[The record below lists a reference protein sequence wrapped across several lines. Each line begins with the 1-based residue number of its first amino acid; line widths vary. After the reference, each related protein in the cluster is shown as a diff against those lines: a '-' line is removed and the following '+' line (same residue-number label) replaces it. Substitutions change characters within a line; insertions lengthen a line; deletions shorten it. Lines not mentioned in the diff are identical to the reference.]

1 MEKDLKRN
9 IKEIIEEFP
18 EVGNILDKY
27 GIGCTSCGL
36 GTCQLNDI
44 IEIHNLPIEK
54 ENELMKKIAEVMYP
68 GKDVKI
74 PLAKRK
80 VKPDK
85 LDYSP
90 PMRRLVEEHKLIK
103 RLLALIPCIVERLDI
118 KTDKQ
123 LVKDVVDFIR
133 SYADKFHH
141 AKEEDIL
148 FKYFDPNLDI
158 LKVIYEDH
166 EKGRAHVKA
175 ILQGLNKNDADAIKE
190 YLLGYMELLKEH
202 IKKEDEILYPWMD
215 RGLTDKDIGELFSKF
230 IETDNKAEGV
240 SEKYNKFI
248 DKLENKYKK

>member
-103 RLLALIPCIVERLDI
+103 R
-118 KTDKQ
+118 
-123 LVKDVVDFIR
+123 
-133 SYADKFHH
+133 
-141 AKEEDIL
+141 
-148 FKYFDPNLDI
+148 
-158 LKVIYEDH
+158 
-166 EKGRAHVKA
+166 
-175 ILQGLNKNDADAIKE
+175 
-190 YLLGYMELLKEH
+190 
-202 IKKEDEILYPWMD
+202 
-215 RGLTDKDIGELFSKF
+215 
-230 IETDNKAEGV
+230 
-240 SEKYNKFI
+240 
-248 DKLENKYKK
+248 